1 VAAALTASSSASSTA
16 AAVRC
21 ARHVTNASVP
31 LVPGLAQL
39 TRRGEPLGVEAPG
52 VCLDD
57 QPMQLINT

>member
-1 VAAALTASSSASSTA
+1 VAAARQRP
-16 AAVRC
+16 AVRC
-21 ARHVTNASVP
+21 ARYVTNASVP

-39 TRRGEPLGVEAPG
+39 TRRGEPLGVEAPD